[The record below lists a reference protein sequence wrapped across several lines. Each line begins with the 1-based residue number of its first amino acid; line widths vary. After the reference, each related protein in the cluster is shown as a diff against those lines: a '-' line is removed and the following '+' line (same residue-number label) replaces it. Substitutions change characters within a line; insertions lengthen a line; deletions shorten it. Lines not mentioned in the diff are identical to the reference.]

1 MPFLVIGINHR
12 TAPVEIREKIVF
24 GGPELPTALR
34 ELSRIVG
41 VREAAILS
49 TCNRTE
55 LYCYTEDADPPLVP
69 WLLQWH
75 QVDPHDLEGCVYE
88 YKGPA
93 AVQHAFAVA
102 AGLDSMIL
110 GEPQILGQLKDAYR
124 AALQERSTGPLLNRL
139 FQASFSVA
147 KRIRTQ
153 TRIGANAV
161 SVASAAVNLAHTVF
175 DKFEQHTAL
184 LIGAGETIALAARHL
199 RGQGLKRMIVAN
211 RTLER
216 AQELAREFD
225 GYAITLDSLA
235 VHLPEADIVI
245 SSTASPVP
253 VLTRAVVRDALRAR
267 KRKPMFMV
275 DIAVPRDIEA
285 SVAELED
292 IYLFTIDDLERVV
305 STNQQARRHA
315 ARDAEQLLA
324 SAVDHFQLQLRTL
337 DAAPTIRNLRD
348 EGERVRVQTLQ
359 QAERMLAS
367 GREPQVVL
375 EFLASTLTNRL
386 LHAPSQRL
394 RDAAEQRDAELIAAA
409 RVLFAL
415 DTHTQDSTAAGPLST
430 DSIDTAD
437 NS

>member
-12 TAPVEIREKIVF
+12 TAPVEIREKVVF

-34 ELSRIVG
+34 ELSRIAG
-41 VREAAILS
+41 VREGAILS

-55 LYCYTEDADPPLVP
+55 LYCFTDEADPPLVP

-75 QVDPHDLEGCVYE
+75 KVDPHELEGCVYQ
-88 YKGPA
+88 YKGQA

-124 AALQERSTGPLLNRL
+124 AALQERCTGPLLNRL

-147 KRIRTQ
+147 KRIRTE

-175 DKFEQHTAL
+175 DNFEQHTAL

-225 GYAITLDSLA
+225 GYAITLDTLA
-235 VHLPEADIVI
+235 THLPDADIVI
-245 SSTASPVP
+245 SSTASPAP
-253 VLTRAVVRDALRAR
+253 VLTRAVVREALRVR
-267 KRKPMFMV
+267 KRRPMFMV

-305 STNQQARRHA
+305 TTNQQARRHA
-315 ARDAEQLLA
+315 ANDAERLLA
-324 SAVDHFQLQLRTL
+324 GAVDHFQQRLRTL
-337 DAAPTIRNLRD
+337 DAAPTIRHLRD
-348 EGERVRVQTLQ
+348 EGERVRTQTLQ
-359 QAERMLAS
+359 QAQRMLAS

-386 LHAPSQRL
+386 LHSPSQRL
-394 RDAAEQRDAELIAAA
+394 RDAAAQRDAELIAAA

-415 DTHTQDSTAAGPLST
+415 DARSKDSDARPLST
-430 DSIDTAD
+430 DSIDAAD
-437 NS
+437 G